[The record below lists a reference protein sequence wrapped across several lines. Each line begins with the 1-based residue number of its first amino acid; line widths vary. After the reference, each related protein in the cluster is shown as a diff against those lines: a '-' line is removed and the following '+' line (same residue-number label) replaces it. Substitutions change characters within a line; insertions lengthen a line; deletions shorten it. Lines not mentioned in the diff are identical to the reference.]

1 MGRVYGASKKM
12 NSEKSLEK
20 PFSLSAFNLFGI
32 LFFAAKPVD
41 GLGMPFATA

>member
-1 MGRVYGASKKM
+1 MGRVYGASKKI
-12 NSEKSLEK
+12 NSGKGLL
-20 PFSLSAFNLFGI
+20 PFPLSVYTLIGI